1 MNILYKDGKKWKLEE
16 VGILG
21 AIALYA
27 AGKVALKV
35 MKILMQKAELKG
47 QFKMSNIRHGDIVRK
62 DEVDAMRKKRVYY
75 GRVIVRDG
83 IPHVLINKG
92 WKNVGVLVP
101 WDLSWSKQ

>member
-1 MNILYKDGKKWKLEE
+1 MNILYKDGSQWKIEE
-16 VGILG
+16 INVLG

-27 AGKVALKV
+27 AGKIALKV
-35 MKILMQKAELKG
+35 IKNLMQKAEKKA

-62 DEVDAMRKKRVYY
+62 DEVDAMRKKRIYY
-75 GRVIVRDG
+75 GKVIVRDG
-83 IPHVLINKG
+83 IPYVLINKG